1 MTNYISSSRLI
12 RKLLNEKPEK
22 WVIAFSGGKDS
33 SLVLSLF
40 WSAIERGYAEG
51 TEVVVLYCD
60 TGAENPIAAKLA
72 LNTLENLSSEARLKK
87 LPLRSVIVKPEITR
101 TLMVRI
107 IGRGYPPP
115 NNFFRWCTKDLRVL
129 PVQKYIFENLDDGIV
144 VTGVRKDESSQRS
157 RSIGNNENPYWTV
170 QREGTGSK
178 RIFMPIVDLS
188 VDQVWEGLE
197 IVPGPDSMDMVAL
210 WNLYKDASSEC
221 PVIRTPDDPPCGQGR
236 FGCWLCTVVRRDKSA
251 EKLVASGYTSLQ
263 PLLDFRKWLLEI
275 RNLPSHRN
283 SIRRNGRHAM
293 GPFRLSAR
301 MEILK
306 KLRMAEEQSGF
317 TLLSEEELAAIH
329 NEWAADQSNPLYLED
344 PVAAYI

>member
-1 MTNYISSSRLI
+1 MTKYIQSSRLI
-12 RKLLNEKPEK
+12 KEEINKSSQK

-40 WSAIERGYAEG
+40 WSAIQRGFAEG
-51 TEVVVLYCD
+51 TEIIVLYCD
-60 TGAENPIAAKLA
+60 TGAENPIASKLA
-72 LNTLENLSSEARLKK
+72 LNTLDKLEIEAKNK
-87 LPLRSVIVKPEITR
+87 GLPLRSVIVRPEVSR

-129 PVQKYIFENLDDGIV
+129 PVQKYIFDNLDDGIV
-144 VTGVRKDESSQRS
+144 VTGVRKDESAQRS
-157 RSIGNNENPYWTV
+157 RSIGLNEDPHWTV
-170 QREGTGSK
+170 QREGIGSK

-188 VDQVWEGLE
+188 VDEVWEGLE
-197 IVPGPDSMDMVAL
+197 IVPGPDSMDIAAL
-210 WNLYKDASSEC
+210 WNLYKDASNEC
-221 PVIRTPDDPPCGQGR
+221 PVVRTPDDPPCGQGR

-263 PLLDFRKWLLEI
+263 PLLDFRKWLLEV

-293 GPFRLSAR
+293 GPFRVSAR
-301 MEILK
+301 MEILE
-306 KLRMAEEQSGF
+306 KLRIAETQSGF
-317 TLLSEEELAAIH
+317 TLLSEAELEAIYK
-329 NEWAADQSNPLYLED
+329 EWTADQSNPSYLED
-344 PVAAYI
+344 PVAV